1 MVREQDGEDSI
12 MWIMMYLL
20 LQGDAVILKKI
31 GSYETDVACYEKQ
44 HELQPYLVGKEALEC
59 FQIL

>member
-1 MVREQDGEDSI
+1 

-44 HELQPYLVGKEALEC
+44 HELQPYLVGKEVLEC